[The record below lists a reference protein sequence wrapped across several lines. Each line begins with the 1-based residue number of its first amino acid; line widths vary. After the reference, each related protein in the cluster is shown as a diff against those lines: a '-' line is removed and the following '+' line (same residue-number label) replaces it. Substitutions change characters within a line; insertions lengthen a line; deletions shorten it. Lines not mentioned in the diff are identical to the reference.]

1 MEWDDQIDVR
11 TRRITTRLIIE
22 RARARN
28 WGVAAFKTNN
38 AILLLRPPHSKKSI
52 KVFSASP
59 PQTSLA
65 VYKITKD
72 KYITNQILAHE
83 GIKVPGEMLIE
94 VEKPDVT
101 SLEQFLEMYHSVVV
115 KPLDAGHGKGITTH
129 ISKLESLCS
138 ALQEAAKYTEKK
150 RVAVQQHIEGVD
162 IRMVCIDYKFVNAIT
177 RVPASVVGDGVHTVR
192 ELINIVNQSEDRGE
206 NYKQKL
212 NIISLDHVNRYLSV
226 DVLKSVPQP
235 GETVQVVGVSNT
247 GMGGQRVNITT
258 DIPEELIELAE
269 KISRILDLPVSGVDF
284 LVKKIPSKKDTASD
298 LAPYVIEVNNCPSLF
313 MYDDPAAPEQ
323 IKIIDRYLDFIAKY

>member
-1 MEWDDQIDVR
+1 MQSRKV
-11 TRRITTRLIIE
+11 TTRLIIE

-28 WGVAAFKTNN
+28 WRVAAFKTNP
-38 AILLLRPPHSKKSI
+38 AILLLRPSNSKKNI
-52 KVFSASP
+52 KIFSASP

-65 VYKITKD
+65 SYKITKD
-72 KYITNQILAHE
+72 KYITNQILAYE
-83 GIKVPGEMLIE
+83 GIKVPGEILTE
-94 VEKPDVT
+94 AQNPDIA
-101 SLEQFLEMYHSVVV
+101 SLEQFLESHHLVVV

-129 ISKLESLCS
+129 ISKLESLCN

-150 RVAVQQHIEGVD
+150 RVAVQQHIEGID

-212 NIISLDHVNRYLSV
+212 NIISLDHVNRYLSA
-226 DVLKSVPQP
+226 DVLKSMPQS

-258 DIPEELIELAE
+258 DMPEELIELAE

-284 LVKKIPSKKDTASD
+284 LVKKIPSKKDTVCD
-298 LAPYVIEVNNCPSLF
+298 LEPYVIEVNNCPSLF

-323 IKIIDRYLDFIAKY
+323 IKIIDKYLDFIVKY